1 MAGISDEGVNIA
13 QIIAAT
19 IAGGRCS
26 EQEVRIVIADLET
39 ESEIYSTIDANP
51 FKISVQMS
59 KNLITES
66 VRSTA
71 RTNYSL
77 GAVFC
82 SVEPR
87 DEYSARTGTS
97 MQNF

>member
-39 ESEIYSTIDANP
+39 ESEIYSTIDANT
-51 FKISVQMS
+51 FKISV
-59 KNLITES
+59 
-66 VRSTA
+66 
-71 RTNYSL
+71 
-77 GAVFC
+77 
-82 SVEPR
+82 
-87 DEYSARTGTS
+87 
-97 MQNF
+97 